1 MKNKA
6 IIFAL
11 LIIIFSLGACSA
23 LSSGVDSNVLI
34 QTEYGNISKDDLY
47 KEVANTE
54 RGNELI
60 QKLAYMQILKGKYEV
75 SDEEVEQRMA
85 EIKEQAG
92 GSKDEFTLFLQKQG
106 FNDEG
111 ELRDYI
117 EQSLYFFKAT
127 TEGLEVTDKQIK
139 DYYEQNKDLYTEIR
153 ASHILV
159 DNESKAKEALKELEK
174 GSEFAEVAK
183 KQSTDKVSA
192 EQGGD
197 LGYISG
203 QTQELAPTFLA
214 SAMKLKKDEVSE
226 PVKTVFGY
234 HIIKVT
240 DRKETPLIEV
250 KDQIKR
256 ALLEKDAIP
265 IQEVLT
271 NLNKEIEI
279 EEDLFKDAFKEAEQG
294 QSYSRSE
301 G

>member
-11 LIIIFSLGACSA
+11 LTMLFSLGACSA

-240 DRKETPLIEV
+240 DRKETPSSEV

-279 EEDLFKDAFKEAEQG
+279 KEDLFKDAFKEAEQR
-294 QSYSRSE
+294 QSNSPS
-301 G
+301 